1 MSLAS
6 GCDRSPGLRYSSPGE
21 GVASKKP
28 SRQPYEV
35 LSVCSLTCAMELLD
49 GFLHELNPVW
59 GQKNRSLLIGEP
71 MISPNLWDG
80 VISSPVFMQI
90 CDNSRDVKGFLGCLT
105 PCVGLGTFKPDFE
118 IVVEGHKS
126 NSQFQVGTWVG
137 FCNFAVNR
145 IDNNKAFISFSDDTK
160 MWTISEFDSSFP
172 VSFLHLF
179 CGGFNGWER
188 ATRWMECNK
197 IVSIQ
202 SEVSIDRDEQA
213 MRVWQLRSKGELIFG
228 NIRHDFATSQKHVG
242 CVAAVSQMHWT
253 NLSRSMVNAIITCSP
268 PCVSWSK
275 GGKSQGLECEAGVAF
290 SESIQKIRILRPSLV
305 LFECADK
312 VTQHPHYKIIR
323 LALQIAGYR
332 QVWSQVVPFDSLA
345 NMARTRWLAI
355 WSRADISDVQTLGSF
370 RLVDVHRSFWSSLS
384 YDFSVPRQIQ
394 HQMKLSKEMKKIYG
408 DPQFLPQS
416 KKSQHG
422 FPSEGSEVLK
432 LRCLKDSEVMPTLCA
447 SYSQQHHI
455 DASHLMNKGIYAV
468 LNFVHD
474 DFQFFS
480 PLLFVA
486 MLGATIVEPVFIPV
500 KLSIAF
506 LQIGNAISV
515 PHAVLTLAVAFV
527 ATKIAS
533 ITISQTVMK
542 AWGDRMTTANTIVF
556 RCKDFCV
563 MCPLQLLPSVLPFHN
578 MCMIVSNPTCVIAV
592 HDTLLNIALSGSA
605 VLLDV
610 FKQLGFEKEALKNVM
625 CTSNGTAIPWDT
637 PMLDINGVALSFV
650 KLGIT
655 FLQIKCTF
663 SACVS
668 ECDSL
673 DLAIGAEI
681 DAIEQSCLS
690 EPFPIL
696 PCIDDSQEDR
706 SAKRICTGL
715 QQDSCSTRSLLF
727 SHQGIPLAT
736 DELEWIIREFAPAQ
750 MLHIVQIVANEWNQV
765 EEQLRKI
772 ISIHDG
778 KKLVKCMCLFENHW
792 FAVEIRKKDAI
803 EFFCINTPK
812 DKRFTIS
819 QFFQQWD
826 GVNGF
831 KGSFGF
837 SESSYSHGFCG
848 WELLFHW
855 FGIVVPQYDLHVQE
869 ISSFIASKGKI
880 AGEQPKERYLVSIW
894 KAVCSARFH
903 FLTSLPKDHSVEG
916 IKIGLAANDQEM
928 GDAVQEEAAKAPDP
942 WSNPLQDPWNQ
953 AKRACKWE
961 DLKLPDDHHFQD
973 SKGNRIPQIH
983 RQQISAKTSG
993 IAFATKSSVIDI
1005 FALSPPKETALLL
1018 PNSDKIAFPQLHS
1031 VSITGPF
1038 EIIVR
1043 DGSLNSVYKRQV
1055 LLLQVGQ
1062 NIVFELP
1069 KATYNAITAE
1079 FRELVI
1085 EIDERLISKDLA
1097 AAIAAKPLETIK
1109 ARLVEQIP
1117 PLASKSLGVFGFRL
1131 VKVQSSKDQH
1141 KVFQAIC
1148 EIHADQRV
1156 YCLERSGAGD
1166 VFIRDHV
1173 AKGDMIE
1180 DLTIIP
1186 RFWEADRLSKD
1197 DALRAASS
1205 IPGFAGLVHTRRGI
1219 AVRAWCKQVISVRKI
1234 LLAQDERISEL
1245 NHGVIPR
1252 CIRDSTGWP
1261 STVGPQEIVKASIH
1275 GTGLPPIPT
1284 RCYKSQGVTTWT
1296 LAFDSPPKVD
1306 KFMIQL
1312 NSRTFEIILTVP
1324 NEKPAP
1330 PAKTKKGGFVK
1341 GQKSPPS
1348 KDHSNVVE
1356 EPKDDQNAQR
1366 ISALEAKFSSM
1377 ERRQDSLE
1385 GRINEGFHSVNDQ
1398 LRQVL
1403 AAIQP
1408 RGATSHTGMTPPSKT
1423 AKTA

>member
-1 MSLAS
+1 
-6 GCDRSPGLRYSSPGE
+6 
-21 GVASKKP
+21 
-28 SRQPYEV
+28 
-35 LSVCSLTCAMELLD
+35 
-49 GFLHELNPVW
+49 
-59 GQKNRSLLIGEP
+59 
-71 MISPNLWDG
+71 
-80 VISSPVFMQI
+80 
-90 CDNSRDVKGFLGCLT
+90 
-105 PCVGLGTFKPDFE
+105 
-118 IVVEGHKS
+118 
-126 NSQFQVGTWVG
+126 
-137 FCNFAVNR
+137 
-145 IDNNKAFISFSDDTK
+145 
-160 MWTISEFDSSFP
+160 
-172 VSFLHLF
+172 
-179 CGGFNGWER
+179 
-188 ATRWMECNK
+188 
-197 IVSIQ
+197 
-202 SEVSIDRDEQA
+202 
-213 MRVWQLRSKGELIFG
+213 
-228 NIRHDFATSQKHVG
+228 
-242 CVAAVSQMHWT
+242 
-253 NLSRSMVNAIITCSP
+253 
-268 PCVSWSK
+268 
-275 GGKSQGLECEAGVAF
+275 
-290 SESIQKIRILRPSLV
+290 
-305 LFECADK
+305 
-312 VTQHPHYKIIR
+312 
-323 LALQIAGYR
+323 
-332 QVWSQVVPFDSLA
+332 
-345 NMARTRWLAI
+345 
-355 WSRADISDVQTLGSF
+355 
-370 RLVDVHRSFWSSLS
+370 
-384 YDFSVPRQIQ
+384 
-394 HQMKLSKEMKKIYG
+394 
-408 DPQFLPQS
+408 
-416 KKSQHG
+416 
-422 FPSEGSEVLK
+422 
-432 LRCLKDSEVMPTLCA
+432 
-447 SYSQQHHI
+447 
-455 DASHLMNKGIYAV
+455 
-468 LNFVHD
+468 
-474 DFQFFS
+474 
-480 PLLFVA
+480 

-500 KLSIAF
+500 KLSVAF

-563 MCPLQLLPSVLPFHN
+563 MCPLQLLSSVLPFHN

-592 HDTLLNIALSGSA
+592 HDILLNIALSGSA
-605 VLLDV
+605 ILLDV
-610 FKQLGFEKEALKNVM
+610 FKQLGFEKDALKNVM
-625 CTSNGTAIPWDT
+625 CTSNGIAIPWDT
-637 PMLDINGVALSFV
+637 PMLDINDVPLSFV
-650 KLGIT
+650 KFGTT

-663 SACVS
+663 AACVS

-690 EPFPIL
+690 ETFPIL

-706 SAKRICTGL
+706 SAKRIC
-715 QQDSCSTRSLLF
+715 QQDSCSIRSVLF

-750 MLHIVQIVANEWNQV
+750 LLNIVQIVAIEWNQI
-765 EEQLRKI
+765 EEQLRNV
-772 ISIHDG
+772 ISLHDG
-778 KKLVKCMCLFENHW
+778 KKLVKCM
-792 FAVEIRKKDAI
+792 
-803 EFFCINTPK
+803 
-812 DKRFTIS
+812 TILLR
-819 QFFQQWD
+819 
-826 GVNGF
+826 
-831 KGSFGF
+831 
-837 SESSYSHGFCG
+837 ESK
-848 WELLFHW
+848 L
-855 FGIVVPQYDLHVQE
+855 VVLQMT
-869 ISSFIASKGKI
+869 K
-880 AGEQPKERYLVSIW
+880 
-894 KAVCSARFH
+894 
-903 FLTSLPKDHSVEG
+903 TEG
-916 IKIGLAANDQEM
+916 
-928 GDAVQEEAAKAPDP
+928 AAKAPDP

-953 AKRACKWE
+953 AKRACRWE
-961 DLKLPDDHHFQD
+961 DLKLPDDHHFKD
-973 SKGNRIPQIH
+973 SKGNHIPQIH

-1005 FALSPPKETALLL
+1005 FALSPAKETALLL

-1069 KATYNAITAE
+1069 KASYTAITAE

-1097 AAIAAKPLETIK
+1097 ATIAAKPLETIK

-1148 EIHADQRV
+1148 KIHADQRV

-1166 VFIRDHV
+1166 VFIRDYV
-1173 AKGDMIE
+1173 AKGDVIE

-1186 RFWEADRLSKD
+1186 RFWEADKLSKD

-1296 LAFDSPPKVD
+1296 LAFDSQPKVD

-1312 NSRTFEIILTVP
+1312 NSKTFEIILTVP

-1330 PAKTKKGGFVK
+1330 PAKTKKGGSVK
-1341 GQKSPPS
+1341 GQKSLSS

-1356 EPKDDQNAQR
+1356 EPKDDHSHR

-1377 ERRQDSLE
+1377 ERRQDNLE
-1385 GRINEGFHSVNDQ
+1385 GRINEGFLGVNDQ

-1408 RGATSHTGMTPPSKT
+1408 RGANSHTGMTPPSKT